1 MTWKEVV
8 VNGTKVPVTNKETFV
23 IPVTK
28 TKTTT
33 RAENIE
39 ELTFINFKNPV

>member
-1 MTWKEVV
+1 MDVV
-8 VNGTKVPVTNKETFV
+8 VTGTNIRGNNKETYG

-33 RAENIE
+33 GVKNNKEI
-39 ELTFINFKNPV
+39 TFINFKNPV